1 MCRGGPSLWENV
13 VVSNHMGTGY
23 PGAPPGWYPD
33 PAGGPGQRWWDG
45 YSWTEATVLPQHP
58 PPPPWA
64 NAAPPLGAPTEEA
77 PWAVASERLNTF
89 NTTGHVND
97 EMYLVP
103 AARVA
108 VAIPAV
114 YCIVALIMVRVN
126 ASQLRSV
133 GHQFRQDYHYSQL
146 GQTPPPY
153 HGGSGLNPL
162 MLIAG
167 LLTVAAIVVACVWQH
182 RAAGAGRALGIPSN
196 CSPAWGVGS
205 WFVPVVNLRIP
216 YTAVRDCLPVGHP
229 ARARVLQWWIAGLL
243 AGWLTFAAYL
253 CAFSSST
260 AALVVSIPAALAAL
274 AVVAL
279 SPGIV
284 SAIAASHRDAM
295 AQVATGTGAP
305 VPS

>member
-1 MCRGGPSLWENV
+1 
-13 VVSNHMGTGY
+13 VSDHTGTGY

-45 YSWTEATVLPQHP
+45 YAWTEATVLPQHP

-64 NAAPPLGAPTEEA
+64 HAAPPQGAPTEAA
-77 PWAVASERLNTF
+77 PWATASERLNTF
-89 NTTGHVND
+89 NTTGFVND

-114 YCIVALIMVRVN
+114 YCIVALVMVRVN
-126 ASQLRSV
+126 ASQLRSI
-133 GHQFRQDYHYSQL
+133 GHQFRIDYHDAQV
-146 GQTPPPY
+146 GTTPPPY

-162 MLIAG
+162 FLIVG
-167 LLTVAAIVVACVWQH
+167 LLTVAAIILACVWQH
-182 RAAGAGRALGIPSN
+182 RAAAAGRALGIPSR

-205 WFVPVVNLRIP
+205 WFVPVANLWIP
-216 YTAVRDCLPVGHP
+216 YTAVRDCLPAGHP
-229 ARARVLQWWIAGLL
+229 ARTRVLRWWIAGLL
-243 AGWLTFAAYL
+243 TGWLTFAAYL
-253 CAFSSST
+253 CAFTSST

-284 SAIAASHRDAM
+284 TAIAASHRDAM
-295 AQVATGTGAP
+295 AQVAEDTGTAA
-305 VPS
+305 VPG